1 MSASRV
7 LARVQ
12 ACVPILSMATRVHVA
27 LALPGTSVRRAP
39 TRVIRPLVP
48 MEPPVHPTSSISSL
62 ARAPWDSVAPSASQT
77 SMRACRTPVR
87 TELRVSTMHLVL
99 LACAQM
105 DLRVRLVQKIS
116 TSVTH
121 AHAPTED
128 HVPIRQTRMC
138 VRVLSGLR
146 EHNARRTSTSV
157 SRVRVIWVGSAWIKS
172 TNLPVPAFLALPDSD
187 VSRTLTNVPRRLVIT
202 AQSATTLSTLF
213 RAPAWQALRE
223 TAARRT

>member
-128 HVPIRQTRMC
+128 HVPIRQTPRHRHDALWLWRSGYRRMGKRC
-138 VRVLSGLR
+138 
-146 EHNARRTSTSV
+146 
-157 SRVRVIWVGSAWIKS
+157 
-172 TNLPVPAFLALPDSD
+172 F
-187 VSRTLTNVPRRLVIT
+187 
-202 AQSATTLSTLF
+202 
-213 RAPAWQALRE
+213 
-223 TAARRT
+223 TAARQTTRQRTATAGQ